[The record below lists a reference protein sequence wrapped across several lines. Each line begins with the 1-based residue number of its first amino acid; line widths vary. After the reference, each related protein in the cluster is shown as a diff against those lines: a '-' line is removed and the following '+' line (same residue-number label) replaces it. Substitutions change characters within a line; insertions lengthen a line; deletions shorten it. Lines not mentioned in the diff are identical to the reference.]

1 MLCILRVCFLCSTV
15 GWVSEI
21 DYNLEWS
28 VKFKVRQGN
37 TRKGTKENGGRGDWG
52 GADKL
57 SLNWNERSWIGS
69 EIKVQR
75 AYTIST
81 YRGLRKRI
89 GWKRA

>member
-1 MLCILRVCFLCSTV
+1 MLCILRVCFLCSAV

-37 TRKGTKENGGRGDWG
+37 TRKGTKENSGRGDWG

-89 GWKRA
+89 RWKRA

>member
-1 MLCILRVCFLCSTV
+1 MLCILRVCFLCSAV